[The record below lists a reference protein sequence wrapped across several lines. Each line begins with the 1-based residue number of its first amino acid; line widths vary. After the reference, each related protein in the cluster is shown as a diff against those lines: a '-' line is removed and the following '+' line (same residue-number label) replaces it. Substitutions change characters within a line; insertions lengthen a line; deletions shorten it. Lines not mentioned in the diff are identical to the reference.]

1 MRKLVTAV
9 FAGALAL
16 APMAA
21 IAQSGQDTGA
31 GRPDA
36 ATANS
41 GQARPDSTTNRG
53 AMPKSTEPS
62 TRGAATSGA
71 DGTGSGSA
79 RPDADPNS
87 RSSGGVRASEPMTAA
102 PTDTRN

>member
-1 MRKLVTAV
+1 MHRIMTAV
-9 FAGALAL
+9 FAGAVAL
-16 APMAA
+16 APFAA
-21 IAQSGQDTGA
+21 VAQSGQDTGA

-36 ATANS
+36 ATTNS

-53 AMPKSTEPS
+53 AMPQSAEPS
-62 TRGAATSGA
+62 KSGAATSGA

-79 RPDADPNS
+79 RPDADPNA
-87 RSSGGVRASEPMTAA
+87 RSSGGVKASEPTKAA